1 MSSFTGA
8 PTPNMLAVGKK
19 ISGLN
24 AQYPLFAMQNSW
36 DVRSGRTPAFAV
48 WQDELIDALASLGLP
63 ISCINEPPPIE
74 PDRSS
79 VSAYKHNLWVEAM
92 MQFQD
97 EGTKL
102 FDTVRP
108 SLQVC
113 SAYTQMDLRAIS
125 QMKQM
130 DEQGVLKDGRALC
143 RWALHFVDYS
153 SLSYQIKLIAEL
165 NKKKIEVN
173 ASKVQFA
180 MHMISLL
187 EMWLQKEGT
196 NIKEPAEYYQRL
208 LMSMPTE
215 PECALVRVRS
225 KIADMVEENSPI
237 LQDLDGENGFFVR
250 INSYAESQGVKEVE
264 LQGVK
269 EEESRSYV
277 REMGGLQAMQEVA
290 DQCSKCRSWICK
302 RLAVDCIC
310 QHDSTYDIDKILP
323 GPKKEFVEL
332 NRDYSKE
339 NPGASLL
346 IEAYEMRR
354 SLKGKPKTK
363 PQGQL
368 AHMGGVAH
376 ITAEDELDAWLA
388 EHNCGDGG
396 DGDGFF
402 ALGTDESPV
411 RACDKTINESPL
423 STGNCKPNPSL
434 DRPRPLYVSG
444 ADVAEKDASK
454 GGGFARIKIV
464 QYILRVALAGVG
476 HVTTTASDLSEYC
489 INLPRSQLATIA
501 LAVYAFHHKIKPTL
515 RTLIELVASAYFK
528 LGAGTRQRLR
538 ALFIKIKSI
547 IAQRMVK

>member
-1 MSSFTGA
+1 
-8 PTPNMLAVGKK
+8 
-19 ISGLN
+19 
-24 AQYPLFAMQNSW
+24 MQNSW

-92 MQFQD
+92 MQFQA
-97 EGTKL
+97 EGTEL

-113 SAYTQMDLRAIS
+113 GAYTQMDLRAIS

-130 DEQGVLKDGRALC
+130 DEHGIRKDGRALC

-225 KIADMVEENSPI
+225 KIADMVEEDSPI
-237 LQDLDGENGFFVR
+237 LRDLDGENGFFVR

-277 REMGGLQAMQEVA
+277 REMGGLQAMQEAV
-290 DQCSKCRSWICK
+290 DQCGKCRSWICK
-302 RLAVDCIC
+302 RLAADCIC
-310 QHDSTYDIDKILP
+310 QHDSTYDINKIMP

-332 NRDYSKE
+332 NRDYSKM

-354 SLKGKPKTK
+354 SLKVTPRPK

-368 AHMGGVAH
+368 AHMGEVGH
-376 ITAEDELDAWLA
+376 ITAEDELDAWIA
-388 EHNCGDGG
+388 DHCGDGG

-411 RACDKTINESPL
+411 RASDKTINGKDYQSPL

-434 DRPRPLYVSG
+434 DRPRPLYDSNG
-444 ADVAEKDASK
+444 LTPKQLYFDFEHHALSDAEVAEKDASK
-454 GGGFARIKIV
+454 GGGVARIEIV